1 MFIEIYIPCY
11 FGTLLHYKSSKLTEA
26 VFHSN
31 WTEQSVKFKR
41 FLLLFAQGTIRPIR
55 IFAGGLF
62 ELNLP
67 TFLSVSQ

>member
-11 FGTLLHYKSSKLTEA
+11 FGTLLRYESSKLTEA

-31 WTEQSVKFKR
+31 WTEQNAKFKR
-41 FLLLFAQGTIRPIR
+41 LLLMFAQGTIRPIR

-67 TFLSVSQ
+67 TFLSVNY